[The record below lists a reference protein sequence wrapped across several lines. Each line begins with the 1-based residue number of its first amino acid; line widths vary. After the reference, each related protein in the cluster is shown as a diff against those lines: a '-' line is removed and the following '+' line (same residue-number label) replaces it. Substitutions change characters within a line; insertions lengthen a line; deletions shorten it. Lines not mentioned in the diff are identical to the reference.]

1 MSGGLT
7 CRELIEFLDDYI
19 DGSLEEH
26 LVCRFRQ
33 HLDACPPCRDYLES
47 YRGTVRLLGCVCP
60 EPDGAVPED
69 VPDHLVRAVL
79 DLLRPESDPPAPD
92 RSV

>member
-19 DGSLEEH
+19 DGTLDEH
-26 LVCRFRQ
+26 IVRRFGQ
-33 HLDACPPCRDYLES
+33 HLDACPPCREYLES
-47 YRGTVRLLGCVCP
+47 YRSTVRLLGCVCP

-79 DLLRPESDPPAPD
+79 DMLRPEAESAEPGE
-92 RSV
+92 S